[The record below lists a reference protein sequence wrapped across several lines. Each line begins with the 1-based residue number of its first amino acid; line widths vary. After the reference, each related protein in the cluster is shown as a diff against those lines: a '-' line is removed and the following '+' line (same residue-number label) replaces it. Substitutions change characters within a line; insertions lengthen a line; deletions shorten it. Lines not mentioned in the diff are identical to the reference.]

1 MTLLLFYMPNHRVIT
16 LLYSAYRADQR
27 LNMVSSL
34 FPKPGSIVGHFTFL
48 FFLLRLII
56 GQKSHK
62 LAFCSCWGGR
72 GERVFF
78 LFSFFPLL
86 PFFCLCSLLA
96 CRYGLFHI
104 LFLKISK
111 YPLTLMVHRN
121 VLFTRRS
128 LAKDMYLL
136 YWKRMVDWYGMLPCM
151 CFHLDCF

>member
-1 MTLLLFYMPNHRVIT
+1 MTLLLFYMPNNLYRVIT

-34 FPKPGSIVGHFTFL
+34 FPKPGSIVGHFTFF

-62 LAFCSCWGGR
+62 LACCSCWGGR

-78 LFSFFPLL
+78 LFSFFPFL
-86 PFFCLCSLLA
+86 FFCLCSLLA
-96 CRYGLFHI
+96 CRYGPFHI
-104 LFLKISK
+104 LFLNAK
-111 YPLTLMVHRN
+111 YPLTLIVNRN
-121 VLFTRRS
+121 VLFAQRS

-136 YWKRMVDWYGMLPCM
+136 Y
-151 CFHLDCF
+151 